1 MNKARYMATQMWTV
15 WQVQFKN
22 VTDGPMDQW
31 TEMNNSASALKGQ
44 LVKESQ
50 HKILNIALL

>member
-44 LVKESQ
+44 PRKKPLSKRSG
-50 HKILNIALL
+50 LS